1 MNYYEKTIKEERK
14 YTGNVIN
21 VDKLTVLLPS
31 GKEATRDIVRHPGA
45 SAVVAITEEGKMVMV
60 EQYRKP
66 NDMISLEIPAGK
78 LDENE
83 LPEICAKRE
92 LKEETGYIAGNVK
105 KAFTVHSSPGFCD
118 EELHIFYATDLIK
131 EKACPDEG
139 EFISTMEYSI
149 PNLLQMITKGE
160 ITDAKTIIGI
170 FFADR
175 IRKDEHKLS

>member
-14 YTGNVIN
+14 YTANNIN
-21 VDKLTVLLPS
+21 VDKLTVLLPD

-45 SAVVAITEEGKMVMV
+45 CAVVAINDKGKMVMV

-66 NDMISLEIPAGK
+66 NDMISIEIPAGK

-92 LKEETGYIAGNVK
+92 LEEETGYIAGNVK
-105 KAFTVHSSPGFCD
+105 KVFTVHSSPGFCD
-118 EELHIFYATDLIK
+118 EELHIFLATDLIL
-131 EKACPDEG
+131 ESACPDED
-139 EFISTMEYSI
+139 EFISSKEYSI
-149 PNLLQMITKGE
+149 PDLLQMVIQGE

-170 FFADR
+170 FLADK
-175 IRKDEHKLS
+175 IQKGEYKSS